1 MTALLLSFNMSAQT
15 APDFTVTDCH
25 GETIH
30 LYEILDA
37 GQFVLIDFFFTTCG
51 PCQAVTPIV
60 KQTYE
65 LMGCNMYDVFYM
77 EISPSDNNNACLN
90 WVNNYGIE
98 YPTIGTDGG
107 GPAVCANY
115 GISAYP
121 TLVLIAP
128 DHTIVEPDIWPIN
141 SVAHL
146 SSILESHGIQQ
157 HECVTPI
164 EEPSVEITLGD
175 VTATT
180 IEASFA
186 PNETCASYYI
196 LSGIAADIQNW
207 ANMFGV
213 SIAQLVKQWGI
224 MKTED
229 FTYVWTDFIPGTE
242 YTVYALPLDA
252 DDNFG
257 ELVTTTVT
265 TSTLGG
271 PGLSTIELS
280 VTIVND
286 TTVNTLATPND
297 QTAVFHVGLITAEY
311 CDEIGIDS
319 ALYYIRNDG
328 YPQYA
333 TDEWTWTS
341 LQSHTKYYAIA
352 TGQNANGEWGE
363 TTIVEFVTDPDAVNS
378 NSIDNYRLFPNPAND
393 YVVIE
398 GDNITEV
405 TIYNALGQEM
415 KHERANADQVIINTS
430 AMQNGIYFAKIN
442 NETTI
447 RFVVNK

>member
-1 MTALLLSFNMSAQT
+1 MFGTHLMAQT
-15 APDFTVTDCH
+15 TLNTATDFTVTDTH
-25 GETIH
+25 GQEIN
-30 LYEILDA
+30 LFSILDN
-37 GQFVLIDFFFTTCG
+37 GQYVLIDFFFRACQ
-51 PCQAVTPIV
+51 PCQVLTPYV
-60 KQTYE
+60 VEAYNSF
-65 LMGCNMYDVFYM
+65 GCNMHDIFFM
-77 EISPSDNNNACLN
+77 EISVYDNNDFLQL
-90 WVNNYGIE
+90 WIDQYGIE

-107 GPAVCANY
+107 GPDVFSDY
-115 GISAYP
+115 GVTICP

-128 DHTIVEPDIWPIN
+128 DRTIVKRQFYSVSSAQDIID
-141 SVAHL
+141 AC
-146 SSILESHGIQQ
+146 EEHGIQQ
-157 HECVTPI
+157 HECVPPI

-229 FTYVWTDFIPGTE
+229 FTYVWTDFIPSTE